1 MIRNS
6 KVIAALGCVGVFT
19 AALVGIMIWVGMDSA
34 RPGPFHADFHLVN
47 DHGQPVDQSI
57 FKGSPALV
65 YFGYTHCPEVCPT
78 TLFEMA
84 DWLKALGPDGKPL
97 KAYFFSIDPERDT
110 PEILQ
115 EYLGAI
121 SNRITGI
128 TGDPA
133 QMKKV
138 IDGWMIYAAKLPS
151 EDGNY
156 HMSHTISLLLIGPDG
171 RLKNMIPYQ
180 TDKDKALETIRSTLL
195 QQS

>member
-1 MIRNS
+1 MTRNL
-6 KVIAALGCVGVFT
+6 KVIAALAIAGVFVST
-19 AALVGIMIWVGMDSA
+19 LIGIMIWVAADSE
-34 RPGPFHADFHLVN
+34 RPGPFNARFQLV
-47 DHGQPVDQSI
+47 DDRGQPVDQSI

-84 DWLKALGPDGKPL
+84 DWLKALGPDGTPL

-110 PEILQ
+110 PDIMHQ
-115 EYLGAI
+115 YLGAI
-121 SNRITGI
+121 SDRITGI

-138 IDGWMIYAAKLPS
+138 IDGWMIYASKLPS

-171 RLKNMIPYQ
+171 RLKDMIPYQ
-180 TDKDKALETIRSTLL
+180 TEKDQALATIRGALL
-195 QQS
+195 KKI

>member
-1 MIRNS
+1 MTRNP
-6 KVIAALGCVGVFT
+6 KIIAALAVAGVFVSV
-19 AALVGIMIWVGMDSA
+19 LVGIIIWVGADSA
-34 RPGPFHADFHLVN
+34 RPGPFTAQFKLVN
-47 DHGQPVDQSI
+47 DQGQPVDQSI

-78 TLFEMA
+78 TLFEVA
-84 DWLKALGPDGKPL
+84 DWLKTLGPDGKPL

-110 PEILQ
+110 PQILQ

-138 IDGWMIYAAKLPS
+138 IDGWMIYASKLPS
-151 EDGNY
+151 DDGNY

-171 RLKNMIPYQ
+171 RLKDMIPYQ
-180 TDKDKALETIRSTLL
+180 TEKEKALQTIRATLL
-195 QQS
+195 KQS

>member
-6 KVIAALGCVGVFT
+6 KVIAALAVVGVFVST
-19 AALVGIMIWVGMDSA
+19 LIGIMIWVGMDSA
-34 RPGPFHADFHLVN
+34 RPGPFAAQFHLAN
-47 DHGQPVDQSI
+47 DQGQPVDQSI

-78 TLFEMA
+78 TLFEVA

-121 SNRITGI
+121 SNRI

>member
-6 KVIAALGCVGVFT
+6 KVIAALAVVGVFVST
-19 AALVGIMIWVGMDSA
+19 LIGIMIWVGMDSA
-34 RPGPFHADFHLVN
+34 RPGPFAAQFHLVN
-47 DHGQPVDQSI
+47 DQGQPVDQSI

-78 TLFEMA
+78 TLFEVA

>member
-1 MIRNS
+1 MSRS
-6 KVIAALGCVGVFT
+6 PKLIAALTVAGLFV
-19 AALVGIMIWVGMDSA
+19 ASLIGIMIWVAADSA
-34 RPGPFHADFHLVN
+34 RPGPFNARFQLVN
-47 DHGQPVDQSI
+47 DRGEAVDQSI

-84 DWLKALGPDGKPL
+84 DWMKTLGPDGKAL

-110 PEILQ
+110 PDIMHQ
-115 EYLGAI
+115 YVSAI
-121 SNRITGI
+121 SDRITGI

-133 QMKKV
+133 EMKKV

-171 RLKNMIPYQ
+171 RLKDMIPYQ
-180 TDKDKALETIRSTLL
+180 TEKDQALATIRDALL
-195 QQS
+195 KQS

>member
-1 MIRNS
+1 MTRNP
-6 KVIAALGCVGVFT
+6 KIIAALAIAGVFVS
-19 AALVGIMIWVGMDSA
+19 ALVGIMIWVGVDST
-34 RPGPFHADFHLVN
+34 RPGPFTAQFHLVN
-47 DHGQPVDQSI
+47 DQGQPVDQSI

-78 TLFEMA
+78 TLFEIA

-110 PEILQ
+110 PEIMQ

-171 RLKNMIPYQ
+171 RLKDMIPYQ
-180 TDKDKALETIRSTLL
+180 TEKDEALKTIRTALL
-195 QQS
+195 KQS

>member
-1 MIRNS
+1 MSRNP
-6 KVIAALGCVGVFT
+6 KIIAALAIAGVFVS
-19 AALVGIMIWVGMDSA
+19 ALMGIIIWVSLDSA
-34 RPGPFHADFHLVN
+34 RPGPFTAHFKLVN
-47 DHGQPVDQSI
+47 DRGEPVDQSI

-78 TLFEMA
+78 TLFEVA
-84 DWLKALGPDGKPL
+84 DWLKTLGPDGKPL

-110 PEILQ
+110 PDILH

-121 SNRITGI
+121 SSRITGI
-128 TGDPA
+128 TGNSD

-138 IDGWMIYAAKLPS
+138 LDGWMIYAAKLPS

-180 TDKDKALETIRSTLL
+180 TDKEKALETIRTTLL
-195 QQS
+195 KQT

>member
-1 MIRNS
+1 MTRNP
-6 KVIAALGCVGVFT
+6 KVIAALAIAGVFVS
-19 AALVGIMIWVGMDSA
+19 ALIGIIIWVAADSP
-34 RPGPFHADFHLVN
+34 RPGPFNARFQLVN
-47 DHGQPVDQSI
+47 DRGEAVDQSI

-84 DWLKALGPDGKPL
+84 DWMKTLGPDGKPL

-110 PEILQ
+110 PDIMHQ
-115 EYLGAI
+115 YVSAI
-121 SNRITGI
+121 SDRITGI

-133 QMKKV
+133 EMKKV

-171 RLKNMIPYQ
+171 RLKDMIPYQ
-180 TDKDKALETIRSTLL
+180 TEKDQALATIRDALL
-195 QQS
+195 KQS

>member
-1 MIRNS
+1 MIRS
-6 KVIAALGCVGVFT
+6 PKVVAALACAGVFVS
-19 AALVGIMIWVGMDSA
+19 ALVGIMIWVGMDSA
-34 RPGPFHADFHLVN
+34 RPGPFRADFHLV
-47 DHGQPVDQSI
+47 DDRGQPVDQSM

-78 TLFEMA
+78 TLFEVA

-110 PEILQ
+110 PPILQ

-128 TGDPA
+128 TGDPV

-151 EDGNY
+151 DDGNY

-171 RLKNMIPYQ
+171 RLKDMIPYQ
-180 TDKDKALETIRSTLL
+180 TDRDKALETIRSTLL
-195 QQS
+195 KQS